1 MEISVVYFFYPETQ
15 GRTLEE
21 LAFCKS
27 SRSSSHESLFC
38 YLYRVGSDVLI
49 FIVTVFEDKALAD
62 VAINAVEATVVNG
75 EDPTKLELS
84 ELVGTTHVERI
95 TEVTKT
101 G

>member
-1 MEISVVYFFYPETQ
+1 MTI
-15 GRTLEE
+15 
-21 LAFCKS
+21 
-27 SRSSSHESLFC
+27 
-38 YLYRVGSDVLI
+38 
-49 FIVTVFEDKALAD
+49 VFEDKALAD

-75 EDPTKLELS
+75 EDPTKLEVS